1 MARGIYCDLE
11 TWLRCAPWDRH
22 LLAVVA
28 HAKSRRRE
36 VVFTHQTAAVLH
48 GLPGGDF
55 PDVIHTRA
63 TSRGGSGRSIPP
75 RPYPNAKAASR
86 LAGSLR
92 GEGVKLPRGKLP
104 TLPVTS
110 ALWNIPAT
118 HPPARSEFEVVP
130 VHLGDGQFVGHV
142 LADTIQWA
150 CATVFSTDALTDT
163 VAIADHLLRHH
174 AESFA
179 ATATLL
185 EDLPLPRARRRRALH
200 TMSFADPRSES
211 PKESTS
217 RALIYQLGFEVPDL
231 QYQVMDADGHEV
243 ARADFRWKR
252 STVRSRVLLGEF
264 DGLWKYG
271 ADLAGPN
278 GGADALA
285 REKQRELKLARL
297 GYDVVRWI
305 DRDLKD
311 PPAFCRLL
319 TENGV
324 PLRSPPLI

>member
-1 MARGIYCDLE
+1 MARGIYCALE

-28 HAKSRRRE
+28 HARSRNRE

-48 GLPGGDF
+48 GLPGGDV
-55 PDVIHTRA
+55 PDAIHTRA
-63 TSRGGSGRSIPP
+63 TSRGESGCSSPP
-75 RPYPNAKAASR
+75 GPYLNARAASR
-86 LAGSLR
+86 LAGHLR
-92 GEGVKLPRGKLP
+92 GEGVKLGRGKLP
-104 TLPVTS
+104 ALPVTR
-110 ALWNIPAT
+110 ALWNIPPT
-118 HPPARSEFEVVP
+118 YSQARPEFEVVP
-130 VHLGDGQFVGHV
+130 VHLGDGRFVGHV
-142 LADTIQWA
+142 LADTVEWA
-150 CATVFSTDALTDT
+150 CASVFSTDALTDT
-163 VAIADHLLRHH
+163 VAIADHLLRHD

-179 ATATLL
+179 AAATLV
-185 EDLPLPRARRRRALH
+185 EELPLSRAGRRRARH

-217 RALIYQLGFEVPDL
+217 RALFHQLGFEVPDL
-231 QYQVMDADGHEV
+231 QYRVMDADGHEV

-271 ADLAGPN
+271 ADLAGPD

-297 GYDVVRWI
+297 GYDVARWI

-311 PPAFCRLL
+311 PPAFARML

-324 PLRSPPLI
+324 PLRSPPLL